1 MQRKPR
7 SKIVTL
13 HSGQLECKCKVGK
26 EEEEGE
32 EASQKLEIE
41 PAHCQENYTIVLYR
55 TNPTLWYLRCSF
67 CLKILEK
74 KSVAKLHWHAS

>member
-1 MQRKPR
+1 MQRKPP

-13 HSGQLECKCKVGK
+13 YSGQLECKCKVGK
-26 EEEEGE
+26 EDK
-32 EASQKLEIE
+32 ASQKLEIE

-55 TNPTLWYLRCSF
+55 TNPTLRYLRCSF
-67 CLKILEK
+67 CLKIPEK

>member
-1 MQRKPR
+1 MQRKPP

-13 HSGQLECKCKVGK
+13 HSGQLECRCKVGK
-26 EEEEGE
+26 EEEEE

-41 PAHCQENYTIVLYR
+41 PAHCQENYTIVLYHR
-55 TNPTLWYLRCSF
+55 TNPTLRYLRCSF